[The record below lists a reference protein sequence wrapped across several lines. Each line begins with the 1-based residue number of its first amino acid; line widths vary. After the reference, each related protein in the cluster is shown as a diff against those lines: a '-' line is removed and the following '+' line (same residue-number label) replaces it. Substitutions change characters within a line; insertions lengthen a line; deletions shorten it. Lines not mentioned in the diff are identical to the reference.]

1 MKTSTKR
8 ILSIGFAALCLVA
21 AAIVYGGLIRPELG
35 IISEKRGEVVSKE
48 TLFNNQK
55 TAVSEVQG
63 LIAQFQSIA
72 RLQENVSLAVP
83 IGESSTEAL
92 NQWQSIVKLSGVSV
106 RSFSLKPIS
115 FQPSKQP
122 LAKRLGILEMNT
134 TIEGSYEAVKNFLR
148 FLETN
153 VRVANVRS
161 FSITPVVGAGAL
173 GERYSLVLAVEM
185 YYQEP

>member
-21 AAIVYGGLIRPELG
+21 AMIVYGGLIRPELK
-35 IISEKRGEVVSKE
+35 IVSEKRGEVVSKE
-48 TLFNNQK
+48 TLLNNQK
-55 TAVSEVQG
+55 TAVSEVQK

-72 RLQENVSLAVP
+72 RLQENVSLAIPV
-83 IGESSTEAL
+83 GEATTEAL

-106 RSFSLKPIS
+106 RSFSLKPIAL
-115 FQPSKQP
+115 QPSKQP

-134 TIEGSYEAVKNFLR
+134 AVEGSYEAIKNFLR

-153 VRVANVRS
+153 VRVANTRS
-161 FSITPVVGAGAL
+161 FSVTSVIGAGAL
-173 GERYSLVLAVEM
+173 GERYSLSLTVEM